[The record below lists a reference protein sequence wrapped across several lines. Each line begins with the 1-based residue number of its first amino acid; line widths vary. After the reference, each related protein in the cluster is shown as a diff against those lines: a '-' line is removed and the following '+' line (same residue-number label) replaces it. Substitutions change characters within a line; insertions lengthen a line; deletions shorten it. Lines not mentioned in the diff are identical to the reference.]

1 MLCTGEFH
9 FFSGQVTGHFVTC
22 IVFVFDGVM
31 LVEQNLGAWNHTHLK
46 YTGFSETISSR
57 DLAEATVHRSF
68 GSSCVCCLLCPFS
81 LSLSGVVHIAHEYPL
96 PTNPPSPVG
105 LGTVGCRQLPG
116 SHLHYMCECLLGP
129 SKVEK
134 DSSSLWPLLIMKA
147 RSVVIML
154 IGL

>member
-31 LVEQNLGAWNHTHLK
+31 LVEQNLGAWNHTHLEF
-46 YTGFSETISSR
+46 TGLSETASSG

-68 GSSCVCCLLCPFS
+68 GSSCVVFALPLLPAPQWRC
-81 LSLSGVVHIAHEYPL
+81 AHSAWAPL
-96 PTNPPSPVG
+96 PMNTPRPG
-105 LGTVGCRQLPG
+105 LGTVRCRLLPG
-116 SHLHYMCECLLGP
+116 RYLHYTWGCLPGP

-134 DSSSLWPLLIMKA
+134 DSSSLWPLLVMRA
-147 RSVVIML
+147 RSVVILL